1 MSQDD
6 RSETLLDV
14 LEELVQSV
22 IEFRD
27 SVTRLLTTLEYLQ
40 TAPAVP
46 RNHIVSLLAG

>member
-1 MSQDD
+1 MSQED

-14 LEELVQSV
+14 LEQLAQPE

-40 TAPAVP
+40 TVP
-46 RNHIVSLLAG
+46 RCSPGII